1 MTPLYHRLVKRLTL
15 PEGKRE
21 LLHHLYGLVA
31 DLSNV
36 HCFDCTGVAELGTYW
51 AYCGRKVILLCRTDT
66 TT

>member
-51 AYCGRKVILLCRTDT
+51 AY
-66 TT
+66 